1 MTLNVFGPL
10 TKDDIKVS
18 YIDAS
23 LGLVSDVSIAQ
34 ANQYVLTNPATTFI
48 FQDGNKKFRY
58 LNIDEV
64 NKLTSNDLLS
74 TDPCGG
80 AAQQTECGP
89 PVIEISGG
97 NGIGAAGNPIIGT
110 DGALLAVDIVSG
122 GYGYQYPPLV
132 TAKDHCNNGAGATLI
147 PVLSEDILNTSGTP
161 SIFINELIPRQVG
174 PGQVGPGQVGP
185 GQVGPGQVGPGQV
198 GPGQVGPGQVGPGQ
212 VGPGQVGPREV
223 SGKGVVVEIV
233 VTDPGNGYL
242 SPTPPIPPIE
252 VLPTPANPPSGAPT
266 GINATF
272 LPQFEVV
279 RDPIV
284 VDPQRLLQ
292 VTDLV
297 GLRQTGY
304 VNGRAYY
311 GSVYYDNGIRYAG
324 FYQTAGEPVRVYD
337 TLRES
342 ITQQATT
349 PPSAILRQGTDIRN
363 NGSELII
370 PGTIQSTLNSNSII
384 GAGDI
389 STPLVPFITEP
400 TPGSLYPVSLR
411 LKRVLVEDEGIN
423 YNVTDKIRITPSNGA
438 ILEPI
443 FGSFGRV
450 IKVAVIDPGF
460 GFTDYPTIEMYTPL

>member
-1 MTLNVFGPL
+1 MALNVFGPL
-10 TKDDIKVS
+10 TKEDIKVS

-48 FQDGNKKFRY
+48 FQGGNKKFRY
-58 LNIDEV
+58 LDITEV

-147 PVLSEDILNTSGTP
+147 PVLSDDILNISGAP
-161 SIFINELIPRQVG
+161 SIFINEPI
-174 PGQVGPGQVGP
+174 
-185 GQVGPGQVGPGQV
+185 
-198 GPGQVGPGQVGPGQ
+198 
-212 VGPGQVGPREV
+212 PGQVGPREV

-242 SPTPPIPPIE
+242 SPPPPSTVLVTPSDVPGAGVGAPGAGVGAPPPPPG
-252 VLPTPANPPSGAPT
+252 VSPTTITVIPPSGAPT

-304 VNGRAYY
+304 LNGRAYY

-324 FYQTAGEPVRVYD
+324 FYQTAGELVRVYD

-349 PPSAILRQGTDIRN
+349 PPSAIPRQGTDTGN

-423 YNVTDKIRITPSNGA
+423 YNITDKIRITPSNGA

>member
-1 MTLNVFGPL
+1 MALNVFGPL

-18 YIDAS
+18 YIDPS

-48 FQDGNKKFRY
+48 FQGGNKKFRY
-58 LNIDEV
+58 LDITEV

-147 PVLSEDILNTSGTP
+147 PVLSEDILNTSGAA

-174 PGQVGPGQVGP
+174 SGQVGSGQVGS
-185 GQVGPGQVGPGQV
+185 GQVGSGQVGSGQV
-198 GPGQVGPGQVGPGQ
+198 GSGQVGSGQVGS
-212 VGPGQVGPREV
+212 GQVGPREV

-252 VLPTPANPPSGAPT
+252 VLPTPANPPSGTPT

-304 VNGRAYY
+304 LNGRAYY

-342 ITQQATT
+342 ITQQSTT
-349 PPSAILRQGTDIRN
+349 PPSAILRQGTDIGN